1 MAAVAE
7 KLHTSQE
14 SVEDVLTDV
23 NEELMEKYQS
33 PAAEWHTACNSQRKC
48 HD

>member
-14 SVEDVLTDV
+14 AVEDILTEV

-33 PAAEWHTACNSQRKC
+33 PEWHTACNSQRKC